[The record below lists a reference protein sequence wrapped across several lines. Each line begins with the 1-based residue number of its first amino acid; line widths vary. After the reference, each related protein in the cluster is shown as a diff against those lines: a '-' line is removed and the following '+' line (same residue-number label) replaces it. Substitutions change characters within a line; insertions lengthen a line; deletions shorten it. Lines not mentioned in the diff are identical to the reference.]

1 MIVLSKTSYKTPVGI
16 LYLIADQQIL
26 LAAGFTGFNE
36 LTKRLSPLDASKQS
50 KTVGQIPI
58 ISDLI
63 ADYFNGDTSALNSIQ
78 VRQSGPAFSQS
89 VWKAMR
95 KIPAGKT
102 WSYAELAKRAG
113 SASAVRAVGSACA
126 NNLVAPVI
134 PCHRIIKS
142 GGAIGNYAYGGAVKE
157 WLLRHEGALQ

>member
-1 MIVLSKTSYKTPVGI
+1 MLLKTSYKTEAGI

-36 LTKRLSPLDASKQS
+36 LTKRLSPLDASKQT

-78 VRQSGPAFSQS
+78 VRQPGPAFSQS

-142 GGAIGNYAYGGAVKE
+142 GGAMGNYAYGGAVKE

>member
-1 MIVLSKTSYKTPVGI
+1 MLVLLKTSYKTEAGI

>member
-1 MIVLSKTSYKTPVGI
+1 MLLKTSYKTEAGI

-142 GGAIGNYAYGGAVKE
+142 GGAMGHYAYGGAVKE

>member
-1 MIVLSKTSYKTPVGI
+1 MLVLLKTSYKTEAGI

-142 GGAIGNYAYGGAVKE
+142 GGAMGNYAYGGAVKE

>member
-1 MIVLSKTSYKTPVGI
+1 MLLKTSYKTEAGI

-78 VRQSGPAFSQS
+78 VRQSGSAFSQS

-142 GGAIGNYAYGGAVKE
+142 GGAMGNYAYGGAVKE

>member
-1 MIVLSKTSYKTPVGI
+1 MLSKTSYKTPVGM
-16 LYLIADQQIL
+16 LYLIADDQIL
-26 LAAGFTGFNE
+26 LAAGFTGFSE
-36 LTKRLSPLDASKQS
+36 LTRRLSPVDASRKS
-50 KTVGQIPI
+50 ETVEQIPV

-63 ADYFNGDTSALNSIQ
+63 DDYFSGDTSALNSIQ

-95 KIPAGKT
+95 KVPVGKT
-102 WSYAELAKRAG
+102 WSYSELAKRAG

-126 NNLVAPVI
+126 NNLIAPII

-142 GGAIGNYAYGGAVKE
+142 GGALGNYAYGDEVKQ
-157 WLLRHEGALQ
+157 WLLRHEGALK

>member
-1 MIVLSKTSYKTPVGI
+1 MLLKTSYKTEAGI

-142 GGAIGNYAYGGAVKE
+142 GGAMGNYAYGGAVKE